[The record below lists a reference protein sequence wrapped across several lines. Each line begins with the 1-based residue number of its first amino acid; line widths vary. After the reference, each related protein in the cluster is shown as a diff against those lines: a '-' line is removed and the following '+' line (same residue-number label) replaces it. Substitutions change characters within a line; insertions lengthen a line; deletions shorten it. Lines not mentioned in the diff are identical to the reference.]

1 MRQVRAVSLWSYL
14 DVANFLQIDGLKL
27 LAEAG
32 ISPSDLYDSE
42 TRLPADAAV
51 DLLERSAAVAECDSL
66 GILMAQCRS
75 YASLG
80 PVSLLL
86 QHLDT
91 VRNVIDALI
100 SFRRTLNDVLLVALD
115 NADDT
120 ALVTFDLIPPHR
132 RPQAANLTMGLGLLA
147 LRGASGGRWSPEA
160 VHFTHGRP
168 RDVARFE
175 RFFRAP
181 LQFDSVFN
189 GFSCPLTSLA
199 IELPLADSAMAH
211 NASRLLRNV
220 VLPPESAPAS
230 DHVRQTIALRLS
242 GGRVSLQSVAAQ
254 LSCSARA
261 LQRSLEAEGQ
271 TFGGLLEEV
280 RREAARHYLAGSTM
294 SVTDI
299 AEQLGYTTPT
309 SFARWFRAQFGTTAR
324 EWRANQQK
332 HAAGRS

>member
-27 LAEAG
+27 LAETG
-32 ISPSDLYDSE
+32 ISPSDLHDSE

-120 ALVTFDLIPPHR
+120 ALVTFDLIPPHS
-132 RPQAANLTMGLGLLA
+132 RPQAANLTMGA
-147 LRGASGGRWSPEA
+147 KATGAPGR
-160 VHFTHGRP
+160 FG
-168 RDVARFE
+168 
-175 RFFRAP
+175 
-181 LQFDSVFN
+181 
-189 GFSCPLTSLA
+189 
-199 IELPLADSAMAH
+199 
-211 NASRLLRNV
+211 
-220 VLPPESAPAS
+220 
-230 DHVRQTIALRLS
+230 
-242 GGRVSLQSVAAQ
+242 
-254 LSCSARA
+254 
-261 LQRSLEAEGQ
+261 RSL
-271 TFGGLLEEV
+271 
-280 RREAARHYLAGSTM
+280 
-294 SVTDI
+294 VT
-299 AEQLGYTTPT
+299 
-309 SFARWFRAQFGTTAR
+309 
-324 EWRANQQK
+324 
-332 HAAGRS
+332 